1 VSLQIRAIFAEYTDL
16 IEPLSLDEAYL
27 DVTQNHPG
35 IPVATQI
42 AEEIRAKIRATT
54 SLTASAG
61 VSYNKFLAKLASDQ
75 RKPDGLF
82 VITPAMGPGFVEALA
97 VGKFHGVGP
106 ATEKKM
112 HALGILTGADLRA
125 QSLEFLSAQFGK
137 IGPYFYSIARGVD
150 ERPVRADRIRKSI
163 GAENTFQQDLFAEA
177 ECREAIKPLIE
188 NVWRYCETSGV
199 RGRTVVLKVK
209 FSDFHQITRS
219 RSVPEPVGSAA
230 EISSLVDALLAGV
243 LPTERGIRLLGVT
256 LSSLNNEPRGEGRDE
271 QIGLLL

>member
-1 VSLQIRAIFAEYTDL
+1 
-16 IEPLSLDEAYL
+16 
-27 DVTQNHPG
+27 
-35 IPVATQI
+35 
-42 AEEIRAKIRATT
+42 
-54 SLTASAG
+54 
-61 VSYNKFLAKLASDQ
+61 
-75 RKPDGLF
+75 
-82 VITPAMGPGFVEALA
+82 
-97 VGKFHGVGP
+97 
-106 ATEKKM
+106 M

-163 GAENTFQQDLFAEA
+163 GAENTFQEDLFTES
-177 ECREAIKPLIE
+177 ECREAIKPLIG

-209 FSDFHQITRS
+209 FSDFHLITRS

-230 EISSLVDALLAGV
+230 EISSLVDALLVGV

-256 LSSLNNEPRGEGRDE
+256 LSSLNNEPRGEGREE
-271 QIGLLL
+271 QIGLPL